1 MPAALTKQR
10 VRYYN
15 TSSLAASRI
24 SVKSKAAS
32 AYKKRE
38 NICPILP
45 VGLIKTYTVNPVG
58 ETC

>member
-1 MPAALTKQR
+1 MPTAMTKQR
-10 VRYYN
+10 VILQHFLPCCVPYFREN
-15 TSSLAASRI
+15 
-24 SVKSKAAS
+24 KAAS

-38 NICPILP
+38 NIRPILP

>member
-10 VRYYN
+10 VRYCN
-15 TSSLAASRI
+15 TSSLAAPYI
-24 SVKSKAAS
+24 SVKNKAAS

-38 NICPILP
+38 NICPILT
-45 VGLIKTYTVNPVG
+45 VGLIKTYTVKRVG